1 MQPTRR
7 VPCWFG
13 IKFLKFIVEVNDEK
27 RIQGDLI
34 MLNNMML
41 RMLTRVLEEMML
53 VKVILETPDFEK
65 GDELLGLPED

>member
-1 MQPTRR
+1 MRPTRR
-7 VPCWFG
+7 VPRWFG